1 MVYRALIAHHQAIAI
16 YESDQTSWL
25 IWHSGLGEES
35 ILVVGMEMLKHQAVF
50 VLPASDYAMG
60 SI

>member
-1 MVYRALIAHHQAIAI
+1 MVYRALVTHHQAIAI

-25 IWHSGLGEES
+25 VRHRGLGEES
-35 ILVVGMEMLKHQAVF
+35 ILVVGLEKLKRQAVF
-50 VLPASDYAMG
+50 VLPAADYGMG